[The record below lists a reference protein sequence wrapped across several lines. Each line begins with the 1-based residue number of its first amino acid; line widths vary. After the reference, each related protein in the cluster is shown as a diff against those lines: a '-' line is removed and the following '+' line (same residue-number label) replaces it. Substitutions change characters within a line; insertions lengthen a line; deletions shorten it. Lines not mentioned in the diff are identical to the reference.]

1 MALSLEKYQ
10 REFASA
16 LESLS
21 WDMKP
26 ANLYEPAEYIL
37 SIGGKRLRPVLTF
50 IGAQLYTDDL
60 SKAVP
65 PALAVEIFHNFSLLH
80 DDIMD
85 DAPLRR
91 GKPTVHEKWNANI
104 GILSG
109 DVMLVKAFQQIEKVG
124 PEMLPKVLPVFSKMA
139 VEVCEGQQMDMDF
152 ETRDDVTLVEYLEMI
167 AYKTSVL
174 IGAAF
179 QMGALVGGASQSES
193 ELLYEFGLD
202 LGISF
207 QIMDDYLDVYGD
219 PEKFGKQVGGD
230 ILSNKKTL
238 LLIEALNRSKGTSYE
253 DSLKNWLS
261 TTEIS
266 DKKVAEVTK
275 IFTNL
280 NIDTFA
286 LDRAREYYDKAL
298 SLLDKLNL
306 SDNKLSE
313 IKEFAQWLLN
323 RDR

>member
-1 MALSLEKYQ
+1 MGLSLEKYQ
-10 REFASA
+10 SEFAKA
-16 LESLS
+16 LEALS
-21 WDMKP
+21 WDMNP
-26 ANLYEPAEYIL
+26 PNLYKPAEYIL

-60 SKAVP
+60 SVAVP

-91 GKPTVHEKWNANI
+91 GKPTVHEKWNTNI

-109 DVMLVKAFQQIEKVG
+109 DVMLVKAFQQLEKVG
-124 PEMLPKVLPVFSKMA
+124 PEILPKVLPVFSKMA
-139 VEVCEGQQMDMDF
+139 VEVCEGQQLDMDF
-152 ETRDDVTLVEYLEMI
+152 ETRDDVTLPEYLEMI
-167 AYKTSVL
+167 AFKTSVL

-230 ILSNKKTL
+230 ILANKKTL
-238 LLIEALNRSKGTSYE
+238 LLIEAIKRSEGTEYE
-253 DSLKNWLS
+253 DSLKKWLATS
-261 TTEIS
+261 EIS

-280 NIDTFA
+280 NIDSFA
-286 LDRAREYYDKAL
+286 LDYAKDYYDKAL
-298 SLLDKLNL
+298 GLLDKLNL
-306 SDNKLSE
+306 SDQKLSE

>member
-219 PEKFGKQVGGD
+219 PKKFGKQVGGD

>member
-152 ETRDDVTLVEYLEMI
+152 ETRDDVTLAEYLEMI

-238 LLIEALNRSKGTSYE
+238 LLIEALNRSKGTQYE

-280 NIDTFA
+280 NIDAFA
-286 LDRAREYYDKAL
+286 LDRAKEYYDKAL

>member
-124 PEMLPKVLPVFSKMA
+124 AEMLPKVLPVFSKMA

-152 ETRDDVTLVEYLEMI
+152 ETRDDVTLAEYLEMI